1 MGDAT
6 TSASAEQGQS
16 VMDDRRVPWPNGIQ
30 CPVVL
35 SFHVDAES
43 IFVDMDPE
51 NARRPIT
58 VSQGTYGPRLGVP
71 RILRLLERHHVSA
84 SFFVPG
90 ISAERH
96 PYVVEGVVAGGHELV
111 HHGYTHRRPDSL
123 SADEEEE
130 ELLKGREVLE
140 RQSGQKIRGYGSPSW
155 EYSESTVPLLL
166 KHGFAFACDAMDED
180 IPYYV
185 YRDRVSTDLVQ
196 LAVHWTLDDG
206 PLYWFSLMPPVHS
219 GGPYAEPSRVLAL
232 WTSEFDALYSE
243 GSYFH
248 LTCHPFLSGRPA
260 RVNTLDQ
267 LITYIKAR
275 PGATFCT
282 AGEVN
287 DMYRQ
292 VVTPDQGRAG
302 AWFPARGTPAPEFV
316 RVENVPILG

>member
-71 RILRLLERHHVSA
+71 PVLRLLERHHVSA

-185 YRDRVSTDLVQ
+185 YRNRYFAPIWYSSPCTRPGVGAPLLVRPGPAFPHWRWVCSEAPAGCSRCGQVNSTRSTPKAATFISHAIRSSPADPRVSTRSTNSLPTSRHVRARHFVQ
-196 LAVHWTLDDG
+196 
-206 PLYWFSLMPPVHS
+206 
-219 GGPYAEPSRVLAL
+219 
-232 WTSEFDALYSE
+232 
-243 GSYFH
+243 
-248 LTCHPFLSGRPA
+248 PA
-260 RVNTLDQ
+260 R
-267 LITYIKAR
+267 
-275 PGATFCT
+275 
-282 AGEVN
+282 
-287 DMYRQ
+287 
-292 VVTPDQGRAG
+292 
-302 AWFPARGTPAPEFV
+302 
-316 RVENVPILG
+316 